1 MIALLFNLTRPARRP
16 VGRIFAVATLA
27 LMTGASAEPWPK
39 WRGPH
44 GDGISRESMPGP
56 DQWPDGALRTL
67 WKTNVGTG
75 FSSPV
80 VKDGRLY
87 VSGNLNDR
95 DTFYCFDIV
104 KGETLWKH
112 VYESEVWPYLYDGGP
127 NATATL
133 DGDRVFA
140 LGRHGHLFCFEAP
153 TGKIVWDANLH
164 EELGLAKPSWGFTSA
179 PLVRGDRLYLNAGT
193 RGLALEKSTGK
204 VIWKNGDGDGAY
216 ATPEPVQ
223 LGDENA
229 LIVFGPTSC
238 SAVRAEDGGLLWEIP
253 WETKYKV
260 NAAQP
265 IIHQGQMFLSSA
277 YGFGCALFDIS
288 AKGAR
293 EVCRNQAMENHFNTC
308 VLIDGY
314 LYGVSGTSADKC
326 VLKCLAWETGETR
339 WEERGVGMG
348 SLIAADG
355 HLIVLS
361 DRGELMFAPVSPEAF
376 EPVYRTQIL
385 GRKCWTPPALSD
397 GILYAR
403 NSRGDLVAVKLPVE

>member
-140 LGRHGHLFCFEAP
+140 LGRHGHLFVLRPRPARSF
-153 TGKIVWDANLH
+153 
-164 EELGLAKPSWGFTSA
+164 
-179 PLVRGDRLYLNAGT
+179 GT
-193 RGLALEKSTGK
+193 R
-204 VIWKNGDGDGAY
+204 ICMKN
-216 ATPEPVQ
+216 
-223 LGDENA
+223 
-229 LIVFGPTSC
+229 
-238 SAVRAEDGGLLWEIP
+238 
-253 WETKYKV
+253 
-260 NAAQP
+260 
-265 IIHQGQMFLSSA
+265 
-277 YGFGCALFDIS
+277 
-288 AKGAR
+288 
-293 EVCRNQAMENHFNTC
+293 
-308 VLIDGY
+308 
-314 LYGVSGTSADKC
+314 
-326 VLKCLAWETGETR
+326 LAWPSLRGASPARRWCGEI
-339 WEERGVGMG
+339 G
-348 SLIAADG
+348 SI
-355 HLIVLS
+355 
-361 DRGELMFAPVSPEAF
+361 
-376 EPVYRTQIL
+376 
-385 GRKCWTPPALSD
+385 
-397 GILYAR
+397 
-403 NSRGDLVAVKLPVE
+403 